1 MWLQVFKIP
10 LQVQVLEA
18 EEEPDDTISMTDHTG
33 DPPGAVEDDDEP
45 GPLVTEVNNTFCNA
59 LLKNTIFN

>member
-1 MWLQVFKIP
+1 M
-10 LQVQVLEA
+10 LEA
-18 EEEPDDTISMTDHTG
+18 EEEPDDTISMTDHTS